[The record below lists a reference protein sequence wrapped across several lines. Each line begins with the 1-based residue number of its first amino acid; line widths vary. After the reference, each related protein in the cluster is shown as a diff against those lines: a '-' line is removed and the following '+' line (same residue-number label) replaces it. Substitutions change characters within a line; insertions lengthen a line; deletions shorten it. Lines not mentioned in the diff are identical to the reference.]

1 MSGPAIRAL
10 ELGKAISGSHE
21 VRVVTTAGAGG
32 SPDGIAVHEA
42 LTAMALRRQQRWSDV
57 LIVQGLV
64 LRAHPW
70 LRRVGTILVVDLYDP
85 FHFEHLELSRDHP
98 RRVRRDEAAFVT
110 TAIIE
115 QLRRGDYFLCASE
128 KQRDLWLGHL
138 AATGR
143 INPLT
148 YEQDPTLRS
157 LIDVVPFGLP
167 SEDPVAVRPVLRN
180 VIPGIGSHDQIVLWG
195 GGLYPWF
202 DPALVVRAVAALA
215 PRLPLR
221 LVLPGGVH
229 PNPNVPPMDT
239 LTQVTDLAR
248 SLGVLGRNV
257 FVLDHWVPYDER
269 AGLFLE
275 ADVGVTTHRDHLE
288 TRFSFR
294 TRVLDY
300 IWTLLPVVAT
310 AGDVMADLIATE
322 GLGATVAPGD
332 AGALAEALGTALTN
346 DQWRQAT
353 KANLARLRPSLTWAA
368 AARPLTRFLTSP
380 VAAADLSRHGRSR
393 PHSAAGALG
402 PPAIIRHDFHA
413 ARRAVHE
420 DGWPGLAAKV
430 SRRLRTIERPPK

>member
-10 ELGKAISGSHE
+10 ELGKAISAAHE
-21 VRVVTTAGAGG
+21 VRVVSTAGAGDNPEG
-32 SPDGIAVHEA
+32 MTVHEA
-42 LTAMALRRQQRWSDV
+42 TTAMALRRHQRWSDV
-57 LIVQGLV
+57 LVVQGLV

-98 RRVRRDEAAFVT
+98 LRVRRDEAAFVT

-128 KQRDLWLGHL
+128 KQRDLWIGHL

-148 YEQDPTLRS
+148 YERDPTLRS

-167 SEDPVAVRPVLRN
+167 SEEPVAARPVLRN
-180 VIPGIGSHDQIVLWG
+180 VIPGIGSHDRVILWG

-202 DPALVVRAVAALA
+202 DPLLVVRAVATLA
-215 PRLPLR
+215 PRLPVR

-239 LTQVTDLAR
+239 VTQVTDLAR
-248 SLGVLGRNV
+248 QLGVLGRNV
-257 FVLDHWVPYDER
+257 FLLDHWVPYHER

-310 AGDVMADLIATE
+310 AGDVMADLVTRE
-322 GLGATVAPGD
+322 GLGATVEPGD
-332 AGALAEALGTALTN
+332 AAALTDALATALTS

-353 KANLARLRPSLTWAA
+353 KANLARLRPTLTWEG
-368 AARPLTRFLTSP
+368 AARPLSRFLTSP
-380 VAAADLSRHGRSR
+380 VAAADLSRQGRPR
-393 PHSAAGALG
+393 PRSAAGTLG
-402 PPAIIRHDFHA
+402 TPAIIRHDLHA
-413 ARRAVHE
+413 ARKAVHDE
-420 DGWPGLAAKV
+420 GWPGLAAKV

>member
-10 ELGKAISGSHE
+10 ELGKAISGAHE
-21 VRVVTTAGAGG
+21 VRIVSTAGEGG
-32 SPDGIAVHEA
+32 TPEGMTVHDA
-42 LTAMALRRQQRWSDV
+42 PTAMALRRHQRWSDV

-85 FHFEHLELSRDHP
+85 FHFEHLELSRDHS
-98 RRVRRDEAAFVT
+98 RRARRDESAFVT
-110 TAIIE
+110 TAVIE

-143 INPLT
+143 INPST
-148 YEQDPTLRS
+148 YERDPTLRS

-167 SEDPVAVRPVLRN
+167 TEEPRAVRPVLRN
-180 VIPGIGSHDQIVLWG
+180 VIPGIGSDDQVVLWG

-202 DPALVVRAVAALA
+202 DPALVVRSVAALA
-215 PRLPLR
+215 PRLPVR

-229 PNPNVPPMDT
+229 PNPNAPPMHT
-239 LTQVTDLAR
+239 LTEVTDLAR
-248 SLGVLGRNV
+248 ELGVLGRNV
-257 FVLDHWVPYDER
+257 FILDKWVPYHER

-310 AGDVMADLIATE
+310 AGDVMADLIARE
-322 GLGATVAPGD
+322 GLGATVEAGD
-332 AGALAEALGTALTN
+332 AAALTEALATALTS
-346 DQWRQAT
+346 DQWRRSA
-353 KANLARLRPSLTWAA
+353 KANLTRLRPSLTWEE
-368 AARPLTRFLTSP
+368 AARPLARFLTSP
-380 VAAADLSRHGRSR
+380 VAAADLPRERRSR
-393 PHSAAGALG
+393 PHSVAGGLG
-402 PPAIIRHDFHA
+402 ARAIVRHDIRA

-420 DGWPGLAAKV
+420 EGWPALAAKV
-430 SRRLRTIERPPK
+430 GRRLRTIERPEK